1 MRVLRVSHSAV
12 VDAWRERERA
22 VARRGVEVQAALR
35 GSVGRGWLAGAAG
48 PAFRTSRWRACG
60 TLGSHPALFLYDPRP
75 LWRALGEEWDVLDLH
90 EEPFALATAEV
101 LLLRALR
108 GRRMPYLVYSAQNL
122 DKRLPAPFRWLQRR
136 VLDGA
141 AAVSVCSTAAGEI
154 VRRRGFPGRPD
165 VVPLGVES
173 PQTSPRELRARGR
186 DHRVCG
192 SARRP
197 QGGRRPPRGRGRPER
212 HGARGRGSRTG
223 AGRAARPRVA
233 VGPGRTGPLPRFAP
247 GRGARRVLPGPR
259 RSRGALADDRRVGR
273 AVRPGRG
280 RGHGLRRAGRRQRQ
294 WRPARRRR

>member
-22 VARRGVEVQAALR
+22 VARRGVEVRLLSAAAWDEG
-35 GSVGRGWLAGAAG
+35 GSRVALVPRSGEPVEGV
-48 PAFRTSRWRACG
+48 G

-186 DHRVCG
+186 TIGYAGRLADHKGVDVLLEAVAG
-192 SARRP
+192 LSDTELVVA
-197 QGGRRPPRGRGRPER
+197 
-212 HGARGRGSRTG
+212 GAGPA
-223 AGRAARPRVA
+223 AGRAARPRGA
-233 VGPGRTGPLPRFAP
+233 VGPGRTGPLPRSAP
-247 GRGARRVLPGPR
+247 GRGARRVLRGPR
-259 RSRGALADDRRVGR
+259 RSRGALAHDRRVGR

-294 WRPARRRR
+294 RRPARRRR